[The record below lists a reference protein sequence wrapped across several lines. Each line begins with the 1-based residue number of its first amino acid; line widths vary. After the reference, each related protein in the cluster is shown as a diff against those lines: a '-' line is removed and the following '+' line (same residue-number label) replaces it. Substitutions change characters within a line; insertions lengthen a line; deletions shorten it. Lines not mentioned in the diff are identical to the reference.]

1 MRGAEAAAV
10 AEAAFSTVG
19 VKSFSRVEHVKRVEY
34 VEMGMYFRRA
44 GARGSRINA
53 NSENQGN

>member
-1 MRGAEAAAV
+1 MRGADAAAV

-19 VKSFSRVEHVKRVEY
+19 VKSFSRAERVER